1 MKKVLCGILILSM
14 AMSCAACSN
23 NEKTNNTSSS
33 VTNTVASTSSSEVDN
48 TVYKDDATY
57 SYFRVFV
64 NDSLKEKPIQAIYD
78 KYGEDVEHST
88 EYLELLKTSFPIRAY
103 YHVDEAGKPITGD
116 LIIADN
122 TTDLLHNLNEFE
134 TNDDFTEATFTSE
147 ASVRLTVAI
156 RVNEDGEIVLPVDS
170 DNMVAIEFEN

>member
-1 MKKVLCGILILSM
+1 M
-14 AMSCAACSN
+14 
-23 NEKTNNTSSS
+23 
-33 VTNTVASTSSSEVDN
+33 
-48 TVYKDDATY
+48 
-57 SYFRVFV
+57 
-64 NDSLKEKPIQAIYD
+64 
-78 KYGEDVEHST
+78 
-88 EYLELLKTSFPIRAY
+88 LKTSFPIRAY

>member
-78 KYGEDVEHST
+78 EYGDDIEHST

-103 YHVDEAGKPITGD
+103 YHVDETGKPTTGD

-134 TNDDFTEATFTSE
+134 TNDDFTKATFTSE